1 MKLNKYIAFDNSN
14 IEIISKK
21 INDNGYLVIK
31 CIFART
37 GIQERYGAEINAEFD
52 ATRLYKEFR
61 SPQEVFKPEVLQ
73 AFQNVVITND
83 HPTELLNPH
92 NTKFH
97 AMGFVSSKVEII
109 DNTYLQSEITI
120 YDHETI
126 EDIESGKKEL
136 SAGYLYSLEI
146 VENPNYDY
154 VQTDIKPN
162 HIAIVQAGR
171 CGSSCSMAFDKK
183 PTLKKG
189 EKVKVIF
196 KQMLPDGTE
205 KVLFEYEVSDEDL
218 AKNLQGVADT
228 LFEASKTV
236 KASDEDE
243 TKAKDE
249 EIQTLKDEAKAKDE
263 DLEAKVSEIDK
274 LQAEI
279 DTKEPKEVAKD
290 SKVVI
295 ALAHDMAKVI
305 AVANDAGVDTG
316 SKGITCIKKAVISKY
331 QPDLALDGKSDEYV
345 GYAFDNVATQLKG
358 ADSSYLKGL
367 HTKPT
372 KALDEAQKQTD
383 EAQASFDT
391 KFGGNQ

>member
-1 MKLNKYIAFDNSN
+1 MKLNRFIAFDNSS
-14 IEIISKK
+14 IEIVSKK
-21 INDNGYLVIK
+21 INDNGYLVLK

-37 GIQERYGAEINAEFD
+37 GIQERYGAEINADFE
-52 ATRLYKEFR
+52 ASKLYKEYR
-61 SPQEVFKPEVLQ
+61 SPEEVFKPEVLQ

-171 CGSSCSMAFDKK
+171 CGSSCSMAFDNI
-183 PTLKKG
+183 PNQNKG
-189 EKVKVIF
+189 ENMKVIF
-196 KQMLPDGTE
+196 KRMLPDGTE
-205 KVLFEYEVSDEDL
+205 EVISEVEVENEDL
-218 AKNLQGVADT
+218 AKNLQGVANA
-228 LFEASKTV
+228 LFEATKIVS
-236 KASDEDE
+236 ASDEGE
-243 TKAKDE
+243 MKAKDE

-263 DLEAKVSEIDK
+263 ELDK
-274 LQAEI
+274 LQADL
-279 DTKEPKEVAKD
+279 DTKEPKEVATD
-290 SKVVI
+290 SKIVI

-305 AVANDAGVDTG
+305 AVANDAGIDTG
-316 SKGITCIKKAVISKY
+316 SKGISCIKKAVIAKY
-331 QPDLALDGKSDEYV
+331 QPDLALDGKSEEYL

-383 EAQASFDT
+383 EAHASFDS
-391 KFGGNQ
+391 KFGGTK